1 MLFNSFHFLI
11 FFPIVV
17 LIYFIIPR
25 KLRYLWLLAAS
36 YYFYMSWNARYAVLI
51 ALSTVITWI
60 SGLLLERFSSRGAR
74 KWVLACSFF
83 ANLGILFF
91 FKYFGF
97 FIDNFNR
104 IAGHLGIAILD
115 NPFDLLLPVGISFYT
130 FQALGYTVD
139 VYRGD
144 TAAEKNLFRYALFVS
159 FFPQLV
165 AGPIERSKVLLTQL
179 KNIEHIR
186 LFSLA
191 DDKSFDRIASGFILM
206 VWGLFQKMVIAD
218 RVSILVDQVFGNS
231 YGYGTFEL
239 LAGVLGFALQIYCDF
254 NGYSTIAVG
263 AARVMGFTLTDNFD
277 TPYFA
282 VSISDFWH
290 RWHITLSTWFRDY
303 LYIPLGGNRRGRLKK
318 YRNLMI
324 TFLASGL
331 WHGAAWNYVVWGG
344 LHGIYQILG
353 DITKPLKERCLK
365 LLRVNTSVFSYR
377 LGQVLCTF
385 CLTCFAWIFFRARS
399 FSSALLYIR
408 RLFTRWNPWVLFNES
423 MYSLGL
429 DRREMN
435 ILFFSLLV
443 LLLADLLRYL
453 RRENVA
459 AFLMK
464 QNLWFRWLV
473 VFGLIVMILVY
484 GEYGVNFNS
493 AQFIYFNF

>member
-144 TAAEKNLFRYALFVS
+144 TAAEKNPFRYALFVS

-191 DDKSFDRIASGFILM
+191 DDKSFNRIASGFILM

-231 YGYGTFEL
+231 YCYGTFEL

-353 DITKPLKERCLK
+353 DMINPLKERSLK
-365 LLRVNTSVFSYR
+365 LLRVDTSVFSYR

-385 CLTCFAWIFFRARS
+385 CLTCFAWIFFRAKS
-399 FSSALLYIR
+399 FLSALLYIR

-443 LLLADLLRYL
+443 LLLVDLLRYL
-453 RRENVA
+453 RKENVA

-484 GEYGVNFNS
+484 GEYGLNFDS